1 MFSKLNHLILD
12 VSPVIM
18 QEILRDLCILCK
30 KNTHTQFETKIS
42 KTSKDNQKVVEV
54 IDLVSTNGELGLL
67 NLLMSGSTG
76 W

>member
-12 VSPVIM
+12 VSPVTM

-30 KNTHTQFETKIS
+30 KKHTQFETKIS

-54 IDLVSTNGELGLL
+54 IDLVSTNLELGLL
-67 NLLMSGSTG
+67 NLLMSGST
-76 W
+76 